1 MRRISLA
8 LALIGAVAAAGCGGT
23 TSPTGT
29 SDNRGIPG
37 KTFTVEVRGETPVY
51 NPDPLVATTVFIPG
65 GGVVTSA
72 DNVIKCGT
80 VNGVPFFACKADYPW
95 GEPASS
101 STATL
106 TATPDLD
113 PDGNPSTNNPNLYYA
128 FAGDCSGGGGV
139 GKTTTCTVQGNTDRA
154 VLVRFSDDQAGLGS
168 HPTFSDPN
176 VHGAQFEA
184 GTRWWAC
191 KDCHG
196 QNLEGRGLAF
206 GCGACHSAA
215 AVQALNAYYDAG
227 NVAPPANTESCNTC
241 HTGAFLN
248 GVHVP
253 TGVVTFAATDP
264 VINGSTATWSVTV
277 MVDGTPSNAL
287 TFNAGGYLYFQD
299 ATLATTI
306 SGGTTGAWA
315 GQVLPV
321 LNPFTRTT
329 LSAITSAATGTGL
342 FVAAPVN
349 GVYAVTARTGLASIP
364 NPATFVTRIQSTS
377 TSTATTLYATAVNHR
392 SGTPV
397 RDLVGDAACVAC
409 HATQVWKDRGSDGQ
423 FHHGANPFGVSA
435 CVVCHTRSTSI
446 SRGMGGDRLI
456 AYVHGIHNSDNM
468 PARTVSGTYDSDPS
482 LSSTNY
488 KVFTYAKP
496 AGVYARNEALG
507 SSGGQITLDPS
518 GNTTLSSIY
527 SVGFPSYTNNCSVCH
542 DTPAR
547 QAATAAR
554 PITFALCM
562 SCHDG
567 WEGFTNLP
575 ASPVHTAFNSNTSC
589 ASCHA
594 AMGDDPF
601 TFHNGLFT
609 GRAGLIWAGQ
619 DQSVVQGARIAM
631 AITGVARPDP
641 SYANSLTVTWSATLD
656 GSAVDPCNQDT
667 TTGNPVFFGITPPT
681 GVTTLPSG
689 AVASN
694 MQFLRSYG
702 VGDDWVGG
710 PGATN
715 SPGQPGGT
723 ITPAAPP
730 ASGKWVS
737 GNTTCALNVA
747 TTVFAKDTLTATP
760 AITRGIIALQGKPQ
774 IVYNGTATYPLQQ
787 VIAVRSTTPTY
798 TFDVSAYGA
807 LPARRAIVSNDKCL
821 SCHAGSLYQHGG
833 NRIDNVAL
841 CSMCHNPASNEKNNR
856 VATFGI
862 NQSQAYDGKVGET
875 IDLRTLVHSIHS
887 AGETG
892 RNYIVYRTRG
902 IYAFGNDASIA
913 AIPNWKVTPKVTCSG
928 VVENVASPVDQWG
941 VYGSVTQGTVQV
953 PVNFVGPGGAIDP
966 FSSMDPTHV
975 CSTMSVTA
983 VKALGY
989 PQMSYQPF
997 TETVVS
1003 YPRHLNDCSACHV
1016 NGSENALPNQKNAVA
1031 VTVDP
1036 GTLYA
1041 PFPLTN
1047 QNDDVLIGSTA
1058 QSCFTCHQSSDN
1070 TRQQQLRN
1078 HGSNYGWTPQVFPSG
1093 RQSVI
1098 NAAP

>member
-1 MRRISLA
+1 MHRISLA
-8 LALIGAVAAAGCGGT
+8 LALAGAVAVTGCGGT
-23 TSPTGT
+23 KNPTDSGT
-29 SDNRGIPG
+29 GRGIPG
-37 KTFTVEVRGETPVY
+37 KTFTVTVRGETPTY

-72 DNVIKCGT
+72 DNTIKCGT
-80 VNGVPFFACKADYPW
+80 VNGVPFFACNADYPW
-95 GEPASS
+95 GQPASS

-139 GKTTTCTVQGNTDRA
+139 GKALTCVVQGNTDRT

-215 AVQALNAYYDAG
+215 TVQALNAYYDAG
-227 NVAPPANTESCNTC
+227 NVAPPPDTESCTAC
-241 HTGAFLN
+241 HSVAFLQ
-248 GVHVP
+248 GVHNP
-253 TGVVTFAATDP
+253 TGIVTFTATDP
-264 VINGSTATWSVTV
+264 VINGSLATWSVTV
-277 MVDGTPSNAL
+277 MVDGAPSNAF
-287 TFNAGGYLYFQD
+287 TSNAGGYLFFQD
-299 ATLATTI
+299 PSLAPTVA
-306 SGGTTGAWA
+306 GGTTGAWA
-315 GQVLPV
+315 NKILPV
-321 LNPFTRTT
+321 LNPFTR
-329 LSAITSAATGTGL
+329 SSFNAITSATTGTGT

-349 GVYAVTARTGLASIP
+349 GVYAVSMRTALASIP
-364 NPATFVTRIQSTS
+364 ASATFVVRLQSTAGN
-377 TSTATTLYATAVNHR
+377 TPTTLYATTVTHR
-392 SGTPV
+392 NGTPV
-397 RDLVGDAACVAC
+397 RDLAGNQACINC
-409 HATQVWKDRGSDGQ
+409 HATQVFRTRETTGE
-423 FHHGANPFGVSA
+423 FHHGANPYGVQA
-435 CVVCHTRSTSI
+435 CVVCHTRSSSV
-446 SRGMGGDRLI
+446 SRGMGGDRLF
-456 AYVHGIHNSDNM
+456 AYVHGVHNSELM
-468 PARTVSGTYDSDPS
+468 PARNISATYDSDPS
-482 LSSTNY
+482 LSVTNY
-488 KVFTYAKP
+488 QVFTVAKP
-496 AGVYARNEALG
+496 EGVYARNDALT
-507 SSGGQITLDPS
+507 SSGGQIVLTS
-518 GNTTLSSIY
+518 GQPTLSSTFSI
-527 SVGFPSYTNNCSVCH
+527 GFPSYTNNCSVCH

-547 QAATAAR
+547 LAATRAR

-567 WEGFTNLP
+567 WEGFTGLP
-575 ASPVHTAFNSNTSC
+575 ASPVHTAFDSNTSC

-601 TFHNGLFT
+601 TFHNGLMT
-609 GRAGLIWAGQ
+609 GRAGLLWDGQ

-631 AITGVARPDP
+631 AVTGVAAPDA
-641 SYANSLTVTWSATLD
+641 SFANSLTVTWSATLD
-656 GSAVDPCNQDT
+656 GAAVDPCNQDT
-667 TTGNPVFFGITPPT
+667 TTGNPVFFGLT
-681 GVTTLPSG
+681 
-689 AVASN
+689 ASN

-737 GNTTCALNVA
+737 GNTTCAGNVA
-747 TTVFAKDTLTATP
+747 TTVFAKDNSLSNGATTVSR
-760 AITRGIIALQGKPQ
+760 AIIALQGKP
-774 IVYNGTATYPLQQ
+774 IIRYTGTAGAPTDQP
-787 VIAVRSTTPTY
+787 IAVRSTTPTY
-798 TFDVSAYGA
+798 TYNPSSLGSV
-807 LPARRAIVSNDKCL
+807 PARRAIVSNAKCL
-821 SCHAGSLYQHGG
+821 ACHTGSLYQHGG
-833 NRIDNVAL
+833 NRIDNVDL
-841 CSMCHNPASNEKNNR
+841 CVMCHDPASNEKNNR
-856 VATFGI
+856 VATFGVDATE
-862 NQSQAYDGKVGET
+862 AYDGKVGET
-875 IDLRTLVHSIHS
+875 IDMRTMIHAIHS

-892 RNYIVYRTRG
+892 RNYVVYRTRG
-902 IYAFGNDASIA
+902 IYAFGNAASIA
-913 AIPNWKVTPKVTCSG
+913 AIPNWKTTPKVSCQG

-941 VYGSVTQGTVQV
+941 VYGSPVAQGTVQV
-953 PVNFVGPGGAIDP
+953 PVNFVGVGGAIDP
-966 FSSMDPTHV
+966 YASQDPTHA
-975 CSTMSVTA
+975 CSTMNVSA

-997 TETVVS
+997 TETVVD
-1003 YPRHLNDCSACHV
+1003 YPRALNDCAACHV

-1031 VTVDP
+1031 VTVDA

-1058 QSCFTCHQSSDN
+1058 QSCFTCHQSGDN
-1070 TRQQQLRN
+1070 ARQQQLRN
-1078 HGSNYGWTPQVFPSG
+1078 HGSNYGWTPKTFPSG
-1093 RQSVI
+1093 RTSVI